1 MRFIDL
7 SDRRKDGL
15 PGFAGDSAMK
25 ITSPSTN
32 HCDVSHLSTGGHRIG
47 NETRWRLMP
56 GAAADSAAP
65 CIRLLCRDTP
75 APSRSH
81 CDVHR
86 IPPQI
91 LARIV
96 IAGPLANPICYPEIC
111 FPSGFPLASR
121 ETTGRPF
128 GSWAGIVSMRKTSTV
143 RDFTANLGPMVWGAI
158 YKSS

>member
-15 PGFAGDSAMK
+15 LGFAGDSVKRVSLLIGRRGNSQPAYS
-25 ITSPSTN
+25 TDSP
-32 HCDVSHLSTGGHRIG
+32 
-47 NETRWRLMP
+47 RLMP

-65 CIRLLCRDTP
+65 CIRLLRRDTP
-75 APSRSH
+75 APSRNH

-86 IPPQI
+86 ILPQI
-91 LARIV
+91 LVGIV
-96 IAGPLANPICYPEIC
+96 IVGSLVNPICYPKIC

-128 GSWAGIVSMRKTSTV
+128 GSWAGIGSMRKTSTV
-143 RDFTANLGPMVWGAI
+143 RDFTANLGLVVWGAI